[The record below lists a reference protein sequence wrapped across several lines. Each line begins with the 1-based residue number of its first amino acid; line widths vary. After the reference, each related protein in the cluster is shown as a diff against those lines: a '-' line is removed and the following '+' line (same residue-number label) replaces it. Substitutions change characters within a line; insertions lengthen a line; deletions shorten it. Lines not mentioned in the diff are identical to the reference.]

1 MIFFPRKQT
10 TECFESVS
18 SPPGDVI
25 FDDTNF
31 GMIFLMIQ
39 MIIPKNMKKTLITD
53 NEIIGFAKLVELDHD
68 FIQILS

>member
-1 MIFFPRKQT
+1 MNRIFRAIVRFSQT

-31 GMIFLMIQ
+31 GMISLM
-39 MIIPKNMKKTLITD
+39 MKKTLITD